1 MRLTGKTV
9 QTGSYHTCPALG
21 LVQICPCSFTTPSP
35 SARQRNEQLVQ
46 VFLTG
51 EKKPTLFFLFLLLL
65 LLSLYLKEQL
75 DTAHSQFMHV
85 LISRLLT
92 FRSPFFQKER
102 KKKHTPKKLPQTD
115 TAEINLKLQ

>member
-21 LVQICPCSFTTPSP
+21 LVQICPCSFSTPSP

-51 EKKPTLFFLFLLLL
+51 EKKPTFFFLFLL

-75 DTAHSQFMHV
+75 DTGHFQFMHV

-92 FRSPFFQKER
+92 FKSPFFQKER
-102 KKKHTPKKLPQTD
+102 KKKHIPKKLPQTD